1 MMNNQKMHKAVVAI
15 GGNLVADGYSSV
27 EDVLT
32 DAISDLARCEL
43 TIIAQSGWFE
53 TAPVPISDQPW
64 FVNGV
69 LLVETNLSAYALL
82 QELHRIEAEFG
93 RTRQV
98 RNEARIL
105 DLDLI
110 DFEGVVENSDAI
122 ILPHP
127 RMDKRAFVL
136 LPLSD
141 ILPDWYHP
149 LLQKPLSQLISE
161 MPEGQEIRRK
171 S

>member
-1 MMNNQKMHKAVVAI
+1 MMHNALIAI
-15 GGNLVADGYSSV
+15 GGNLVADGFATI
-27 EDVLT
+27 EDVLSA
-32 DAISDLARCEL
+32 AISDLAQCDL
-43 TIIAQSGWFE
+43 KIIAQSGWFE

-69 LLVETNLSAYALL
+69 LQVETKLSAIALL
-82 QELHRIEAEFG
+82 HELHRIEAEFG
-93 RTRQV
+93 RIRSV

-110 DFEGVVENSDAI
+110 DFDAKI
-122 ILPHP
+122 EDSEAITIPHP
-127 RMDKRAFVL
+127 RMHHRAFVL

-141 ILPDWYHP
+141 IAPDWQHP
-149 LLQKPLSQLISE
+149 IYNKSLSQLISE
-161 MPEGQEIRRK
+161 MPEGQKIRRK